1 MSKQNL
7 GVMMSAIFVMGL
19 VAGQAMA
26 QVSFSEN
33 FEGLSAGG
41 LDGQNG
47 WSAAGEIEV
56 NGTGAGHRTGFGP
69 SMGARNSD
77 SNPGT
82 FTATHSLGSTISGG
96 IITAT
101 ALVSPSCGSCQKG
114 GGILVSDGGSNSL
127 AVQVLGRSPDS
138 TISLIGPGG
147 TRTTTAPFTGG
158 VFVNG
163 SSGSG
168 IVDFNDASFV
178 EVKIE
183 YNLDTGVATGSV
195 RDVLDY
201 NGRPT
206 TYGALSITD
215 TFDSFTPFD
224 VTTVGFRV
232 TTASNSLNNSGV
244 VDDVMFEFIP
254 EPATAGMM
262 MLGMVA
268 LLMVR
273 CRKGSRN

>member
-7 GVMMSAIFVMGL
+7 SVMMSAIFVMGL

-47 WSAAGEIEV
+47 WSADGEIEL
-56 NGTGAGHRTGFGP
+56 NSTGGGHMTGFGP
-69 SMGARNSD
+69 SMGARNSNG
-77 SNPGT
+77 NPGT
-82 FTATHSLGSTISGG
+82 FTATHSLGATISGG

-101 ALVSPSCGSCQKG
+101 ALVAPSCGSCQKG
-114 GGILVSDGGSNSL
+114 GSILVSDGGSNSL

-168 IVDFNDASFV
+168 IVNFNDALFV

-201 NGRPT
+201 DGRPT

-244 VDDVMFEFIP
+244 VDDVTFEFIP

>member
-7 GVMMSAIFVMGL
+7 SVMMSAIFVMGL

-47 WSAAGEIEV
+47 WSADGEIEL
-56 NGTGAGHRTGFGP
+56 NSTGGGHMTGFGP
-69 SMGARNSD
+69 SMGARNSNG
-77 SNPGT
+77 NPGT
-82 FTATHSLGSTISGG
+82 FTATHSLGTTISGG
-96 IITAT
+96 SIIAT

-114 GGILVSDGGSNSL
+114 GSILVSDGGSNSL

-168 IVDFNDASFV
+168 IVDFNDALFV

-201 NGRPT
+201 DGRPT

-224 VTTVGFRV
+224 VTTVGFTT
-232 TTASNSLNNSGV
+232 TTASNSVNFSGH
-244 VDDVMFEFIP
+244 VDDVTFEAIP
-254 EPATAGMM
+254 EPASLTLLALGGLMM
-262 MLGMVA
+262 FW
-268 LLMVR
+268 R
-273 CRKGSRN
+273 RQPRSR

>member
-7 GVMMSAIFVMGL
+7 SVMMSAIFVMGL

-47 WSAAGEIEV
+47 WSAAGEIEL
-56 NGTGAGHRTGFGP
+56 NSQGGGHETGFGP
-69 SMGARNSD
+69 SMGARNSNG
-77 SNPGT
+77 NPGT
-82 FTATHSLGSTISGG
+82 FTATHSLGATISGG

-114 GGILVSDGGSNSL
+114 GSILVSDGGSNSL

-147 TRTTTAPFTGG
+147 TRTTTAPFAAG

-168 IVDFNDASFV
+168 IVDFNDALFV
-178 EVKIE
+178 EVKLE
-183 YNLDTGVATGSV
+183 YNLDTGVATGTV

-224 VTTVGFRV
+224 VTTVGFLA
-232 TTASNSLNNSGV
+232 TTASNSVNNSGV
-244 VDDVMFEFIP
+244 VDDVMFEAIP
-254 EPATAGMM
+254 EPASLTLLALGGLMM
-262 MLGMVA
+262 FW
-268 LLMVR
+268 R
-273 CRKGSRN
+273 RQPRSR

>member
-7 GVMMSAIFVMGL
+7 SVMMSAIFVMGL

-47 WSAAGEIEV
+47 WSADGEIEL
-56 NGTGAGHRTGFGP
+56 NSTGGGHMTGFGP
-69 SMGARNSD
+69 SMGARNSNG
-77 SNPGT
+77 NPGT

-147 TRTTTAPFTGG
+147 TRTTTAPFADG

-163 SSGSG
+163 SSGSP
-168 IVDFNDASFV
+168 IVNFNDASFV

-215 TFDSFTPFD
+215 TFDSFTSFD
-224 VTTVGFRV
+224 VTTVGFTT
-232 TTASNSLNNSGV
+232 TTASNSLVNSGV
-244 VDDVMFEFIP
+244 VDDVTFEFIP
-254 EPATAGMM
+254 EPTSLTLLALGGL
-262 MLGMVA
+262 MLFW
-268 LLMVR
+268 R
-273 CRKGSRN
+273 RQPRSR

>member
-7 GVMMSAIFVMGL
+7 SVMMSAIFVMGL

-47 WSAAGEIEV
+47 WSADGQIEL
-56 NGTGAGHRTGFGP
+56 NGDGFGP
-69 SMGARNSD
+69 NMGARNSNG
-77 SNPGT
+77 NPGT
-82 FTATHSLGSTISGG
+82 FTATHSLGTTISGAS
-96 IITAT
+96 ITAT
-101 ALVSPSCGSCQKG
+101 ALVNPSCGSCQKG
-114 GGILVSDGGSNSL
+114 GSILVSDGGSNSL

-168 IVDFNDASFV
+168 IVDFNDALFV
-178 EVKIE
+178 EVKLE

-201 NGRPT
+201 DGRPT

-224 VTTVGFRV
+224 VTTVGFLA
-232 TTASNSLNNSGV
+232 TTASNSVNNSGV
-244 VDDVMFEFIP
+244 VDDVTFEFIP